1 MLPHETACKA
11 GTFLVEPHPRSA
23 YAAQVAPVLP
33 RTWMILEIALH
44 GWCATCLRIKLCG
57 PPGPAD
63 GSRTSVRRRD
73 AVET

>member
-1 MLPHETACKA
+1 
-11 GTFLVEPHPRSA
+11 
-23 YAAQVAPVLP
+23 VLP